1 MREREAAAQRQ
12 RSAADE
18 GASCTIFSTTLSA
31 SFTSFSLMFS
41 GGTKR
46 MTLLTEGA
54 AARDKKYLN
63 LFLIFYCHKQIMG
76 ASYV

>member
-1 MREREAAAQRQ
+1 
-12 RSAADE
+12 
-18 GASCTIFSTTLSA
+18 
-31 SFTSFSLMFS
+31 MFS